1 MKTFLFLLSPFVIY
15 TAHAAGFDCTKAGSE
30 NERAICA
37 DANLSQLDDKM
48 TAAYYQ
54 VVKMIGTAGP
64 RYQAFRKNQQEWVK
78 ERGRCGDTKKCL
90 EEIYRQRI
98 EWLSAPLHIASGE
111 YANKRFS
118 IVLFHDGDSR
128 RPLVRV
134 YAAPKPSDQGF
145 MAMEMQSRWVDAE
158 NNKIDG
164 EDAVHVTPSFVAPYR
179 QKYEGSCSALRL
191 NFNIMDKLTA
201 GTNDGCP
208 LFKGEDGEFS
218 LRKPLYHSPSSPR

>member
-1 MKTFLFLLSPFVIY
+1 MKVLLPLLLPFAVS
-15 TAHAAGFDCTKAGSE
+15 TAHAAAFDCAKAKGE
-30 NERAICA
+30 DERAICA
-37 DANLSQLDDKM
+37 DASLSRLDEKM

-64 RYQAFRKNQQEWVK
+64 RYAAFRKNQQEWVK
-78 ERGRCGDTKKCL
+78 ERARCGDTRKCL
-90 EEIYRQRI
+90 EDMYLQRI
-98 EWLSAPLHIASGE
+98 EWLAAPLHIASGE

-118 IVLFHDGDSR
+118 IVVFHDGDSR

-134 YAAPKPSDQGF
+134 YAAPKSSEQSF

-191 NFNIMDKLTA
+191 NFNIVDKLTA
-201 GTNDGCP
+201 GANDRCP

-218 LRKPLYHSPSSPR
+218 LRKPLYYSPSSPR